1 MADHPSIRGLSVTK
15 MCQKQNSKEDKELS
29 FGQDL
34 VSIDLQQGVLPGAD
48 IESTMR
54 EIRGCLDNNL
64 PTLQCIA
71 PTKSVKCTT
80 YKKYTKNETS
90 KTQN

>member
-29 FGQDL
+29 FEQDL

-64 PTLQCIA
+64 LHQLQRFT
-71 PTKSVKCTT
+71 PTKCTQSNIREKFAKIT
-80 YKKYTKNETS
+80 FGNV
-90 KTQN
+90 N